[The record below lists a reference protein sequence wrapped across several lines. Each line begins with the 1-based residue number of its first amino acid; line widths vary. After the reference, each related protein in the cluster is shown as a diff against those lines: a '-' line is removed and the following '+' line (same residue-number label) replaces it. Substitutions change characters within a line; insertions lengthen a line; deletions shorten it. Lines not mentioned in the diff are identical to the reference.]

1 MKDRN
6 HILNKNQF
14 ISIIIKS
21 LKMNI
26 DDFMVNLKKNEH
38 YETTI
43 YHWAIN
49 LYNEGKTLEEAIE
62 IINKRIHLVSSSPN
76 SHTSSSYY
84 NDLDVSMIKMYQKV
98 IRKLETNPI
107 YNSLSNNNKEMLQ
120 EKVRAFVHTNLYTA
134 NSIVNIIINVI
145 KNTLPIKKCSPLNHI
160 IDENKNNDQIQ
171 NLGRDKFSKI
181 NSLFHIG
188 IKHLNV
194 FG

>member
-1 MKDRN
+1 MERS
-6 HILNKNQF
+6 IINKNKF
-14 ISIIIKS
+14 ILIIIKL
-21 LKMNI
+21 LKMKT
-26 DDFMVNLKKNEH
+26 DDFMVNLKKNEN

-76 SHTSSSYY
+76 SHISSSYY

-145 KNTLPIKKCSPLNHI
+145 KNTLPIKKYKASNNVVDNNSNNKEFNSKRNHF
-160 IDENKNNDQIQ
+160 
-171 NLGRDKFSKI
+171 LKI